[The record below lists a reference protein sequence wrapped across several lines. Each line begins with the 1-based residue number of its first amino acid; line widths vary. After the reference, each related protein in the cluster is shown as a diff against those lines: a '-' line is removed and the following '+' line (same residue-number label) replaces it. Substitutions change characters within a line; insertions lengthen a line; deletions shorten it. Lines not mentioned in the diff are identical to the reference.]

1 MKKVIFAVIALV
13 MMSGCATKVQLECKD
28 SCEYSRDVDGKQ
40 AISCTGCTLE
50 VEGREDVELLDI
62 SLPELPTRP

>member
-1 MKKVIFAVIALV
+1 MKYLIAIAVMLMV
-13 MMSGCATKVQLECKD
+13 TGCSTKVQLECKD